1 LKSFEPAFHEFW
13 SLSMPILITWPAR
26 QSSQLHQKNW
36 GTARAEGWHR
46 WCLRWARHSQR
57 KALRDLADNPHL
69 LRDIGVTREQAL
81 EEAGKPFLAIAD
93 AYAHSI

>member
-1 LKSFEPAFHEFW
+1 
-13 SLSMPILITWPAR
+13 MPIPITWPAR

-36 GTARAEGWHR
+36 GPALAEAWRR

-57 KALRDLADNPHL
+57 KALCDLADNPHL

-81 EEAGKPFLAIAD
+81 EEAGKPIWAISD
-93 AYAHSI
+93 VYVHSI

>member
-1 LKSFEPAFHEFW
+1 
-13 SLSMPILITWPAR
+13 MPILITSPTR
-26 QSSQLHQKNW
+26 RSSQLHQKNW
-36 GTARAEGWHR
+36 GAALTQGWRR

-57 KALRDLADNPHL
+57 KELRDLADNPHL

>member
-1 LKSFEPAFHEFW
+1 
-13 SLSMPILITWPAR
+13 MPILITWPAR

-36 GTARAEGWHR
+36 GAALAERWRR
-46 WCLRWARHSQR
+46 WCLRWARHCQR

-81 EEAGKPFLAIAD
+81 EEAGKPFLAITD
-93 AYAHSI
+93 AYTHSI